1 MRKYKKTVKVLSII
15 FVVLA
20 VMVAMIIGYCIH
32 TTSHN
37 EEEVEAS
44 VEESSSVTKTYIT
57 NDGTEYEATYDQ
69 FNRLSSIEKLDNP
82 TKNPFSIPLVFNDTV
97 LNKPEEP
104 VETVEEVDSPVY
116 QTPEYPDEQSND
128 EFEYLIADDFKL
140 THYCH
145 CALCC
150 GKAGQ
155 PTASGRMPELGVTVG
170 VDPKLI
176 KLGSYLRIEIPDGNG
191 GYTVYRAKARADD
204 TGGAV
209 KGNKIDVF
217 VGSHQE
223 AINLGVIRNARVYL
237 IGEQK

>member
-15 FVVLA
+15 FVVFA
-20 VMVAMIIGYCIH
+20 VIVALIIGYCMYS
-32 TTSHN
+32 TSHN
-37 EEEVEAS
+37 EEKVEAS
-44 VEESSSVTKTYIT
+44 VEESSSVTKTYIAD
-57 NDGTEYEATYDQ
+57 DGTEYLATYDP
-69 FNRLSSIEKLDNP
+69 FNRLSAIEKLDNP
-82 TKNPFSIPLVFNDTV
+82 VKNPFSIPLVFDNTA
-97 LNKPEEP
+97 LAKPEEP
-104 VETVEEVDSPVY
+104 VEVVVEEDSPVY
-116 QTPEYPDEQSND
+116 QTPEYTDERFND

-209 KGNKIDVF
+209 KGHKIDIF

-223 AINLGVIRNARVYL
+223 ALNLGVIRNARVYL
-237 IGEQK
+237 IGE

>member
-1 MRKYKKTVKVLSII
+1 MRKHKKTVKVLSII

-20 VMVAMIIGYCIH
+20 VIVALIIGYCIH

-37 EEEVEAS
+37 EEEVEAC
-44 VEESSSVTKTYIT
+44 VEESSSVTKTCIT
-57 NDGTEYEATYDQ
+57 NDSTEYEATYDQ
-69 FNRLSSIEKLDNP
+69 FNRLSSIENLDNP
-82 TKNPFSIPLVFNDTV
+82 TKNPFSMPQ
-97 LNKPEEP
+97 ES
-104 VETVEEVDSPVY
+104 VETVEEVDNSVY
-116 QTPEYPDEQSND
+116 QTPEYSDEQSND
-128 EFEYLIADDFKL
+128 EFEYPIADDFKL

-223 AINLGVIRNARVYL
+223 ALNLGVIRNARVYL
-237 IGEQK
+237 IGE

>member
-20 VMVAMIIGYCIH
+20 VIVALIVGYYMYS
-32 TTSHN
+32 TSHN
-37 EEEVEAS
+37 EEKVEAS
-44 VEESSSVTKTYIT
+44 VEESSSVTKTYIA
-57 NDGTEYEATYDQ
+57 NDGTEYEATYDP
-69 FNRLSSIEKLDNP
+69 FNRLSSIKKLDNP
-82 TKNPFSIPLVFNDTV
+82 VKNPFSIPPVFNDTV
-97 LNKPEEP
+97 LNKSEEP
-104 VETVEEVDSPVY
+104 VETVEEVDNSVY

-128 EFEYLIADDFKL
+128 EFEYLISDDFKL

-204 TGGAV
+204 TGGAI

-223 AINLGVIRNARVYL
+223 ALNLGVIRNARVYL
-237 IGEQK
+237 IGE

>member
-20 VMVAMIIGYCIH
+20 VIVALIVGYYMYS
-32 TTSHN
+32 TSHN
-37 EEEVEAS
+37 EEKVEAS

-57 NDGTEYEATYDQ
+57 NDGTEYEATYDP
-69 FNRLSSIEKLDNP
+69 FNRLSSIKKLDNP
-82 TKNPFSIPLVFNDTV
+82 VKNPFSIPIVFNDTV
-97 LNKPEEP
+97 LAKPEEP
-104 VETVEEVDSPVY
+104 VEVVEEEPVY
-116 QTPEYPDEQSND
+116 QTPEYTDEQFND
-128 EFEYLIADDFKL
+128 EFEYLISDDFKL

-150 GKAGQ
+150 GKTGQ

-223 AINLGVIRNARVYL
+223 ALNLGVIRNARVYL
-237 IGEQK
+237 IGE

>member
-20 VMVAMIIGYCIH
+20 VIVALIVGYCMYS
-32 TTSHN
+32 TSHN
-37 EEEVEAS
+37 EEKVEAS

-57 NDGTEYEATYDQ
+57 NDGTEYEATYDP
-69 FNRLSSIEKLDNP
+69 FNRLSSIKKLDNP
-82 TKNPFSIPLVFNDTV
+82 VKNPFSIPIVFNDTV
-97 LNKPEEP
+97 LAKPEEP
-104 VETVEEVDSPVY
+104 VEVVEEEPVY
-116 QTPEYPDEQSND
+116 QTPEYTDEQFND

-223 AINLGVIRNARVYL
+223 ALNLGVIRNARVYL
-237 IGEQK
+237 IGE

>member
-20 VMVAMIIGYCIH
+20 VMVALIIGYCIH
-32 TTSHN
+32 TTPHN

-44 VEESSSVTKTYIT
+44 VEESSSVTKTYIA
-57 NDGTEYEATYDQ
+57 NDGTEYEATYDP
-69 FNRLSSIEKLDNP
+69 FNRLSSIKKLDNP

-128 EFEYLIADDFKL
+128 EFEYLISDDFKL

-170 VDPKLI
+170 VDSKLI

-223 AINLGVIRNARVYL
+223 ALNLGVIRNARVYL

>member
-1 MRKYKKTVKVLSII
+1 MRKYKKTVKVLSVI

-20 VMVAMIIGYCIH
+20 VMIALIIGYCIH

-57 NDGTEYEATYDQ
+57 N
-69 FNRLSSIEKLDNP
+69 N
-82 TKNPFSIPLVFNDTV
+82 TV

-104 VETVEEVDSPVY
+104 VETVEEVDNSVY

-128 EFEYLIADDFKL
+128 EFEYLISDDFKL

-170 VDPKLI
+170 VDSKLI

-191 GYTVYRAKARADD
+191 GYTVYRVKARADD

-223 AINLGVIRNARVYL
+223 ALNLGVIRNARVYL
-237 IGEQK
+237 IGE

>member
-20 VMVAMIIGYCIH
+20 VMVALIIGYRIH

-69 FNRLSSIEKLDNP
+69 FNRLSSIEKLNNP
-82 TKNPFSIPLVFNDTV
+82 TKNPFFIPLVFNDTV

-116 QTPEYPDEQSND
+116 QTPEYPDEQSNN
-128 EFEYLIADDFKL
+128 EFEYLISDDFKL

-223 AINLGVIRNARVYL
+223 ALNLGVIRNARVYL
-237 IGEQK
+237 IGE

>member
-20 VMVAMIIGYCIH
+20 VMVALIIGYCIH

-37 EEEVEAS
+37 EDEVEAS
-44 VEESSSVTKTYIT
+44 AEESNYTTKTYIAD
-57 NDGTEYEATYDQ
+57 DGTEYLATYDP
-69 FNRLSSIEKLDNP
+69 FNRLSAIEKLDNP
-82 TKNPFSIPLVFNDTV
+82 TKNPFSIPLVFDNTV
-97 LNKPEEP
+97 LDKPEEP
-104 VETVEEVDSPVY
+104 VEVVEENSPVY
-116 QTPEYPDEQSND
+116 QTPEYTDEQFND

-145 CALCC
+145 CASCC
-150 GKAGQ
+150 GKSGQ

-209 KGNKIDVF
+209 KGHKIDIF

-223 AINLGVIRNARVYL
+223 ALNLGVIRNARVYL
-237 IGEQK
+237 IGE

>member
-20 VMVAMIIGYCIH
+20 VMVALIIGYCIH

-37 EEEVEAS
+37 KNEVEAS
-44 VEESSSVTKTYIT
+44 VEESNYVIKTCT
-57 NDGTEYEATYDQ
+57 VNEGTEYETTYDP
-69 FNRLSSIEKLDNP
+69 FNRLSSIKKLYNP
-82 TKNPFSIPLVFNDTV
+82 VKNPFYIPLVFNDTV

-128 EFEYLIADDFKL
+128 EFEYLISDDFKL

-223 AINLGVIRNARVYL
+223 ALNLGVIRNARVYL

>member
-20 VMVAMIIGYCIH
+20 VMVALIIGYCIH

-37 EEEVEAS
+37 EEEVEAC
-44 VEESSSVTKTYIT
+44 VEESSSVTKTYIA

-69 FNRLSSIEKLDNP
+69 FNRLSSIKKLDNP
-82 TKNPFSIPLVFNDTV
+82 VKNPFSIPIVFNDTV
-97 LNKPEEP
+97 LAKPEES
-104 VETVEEVDSPVY
+104 VEVVEEEPVY
-116 QTPEYPDEQSND
+116 QTPEYTDEQFND
-128 EFEYLIADDFKL
+128 EFEYLIADDFNL

-150 GKAGQ
+150 GKSGQ

-176 KLGSYLRIEIPDGNG
+176 RLGSYLRIEIPDGNG

-209 KGNKIDVF
+209 KGHKIDVF

-223 AINLGVIRNARVYL
+223 ALNLGVIRNARVYL
-237 IGEQK
+237 IGE

>member
-1 MRKYKKTVKVLSII
+1 MIKYKKTVKVLSII

-20 VMVAMIIGYCIH
+20 VMVALIIGYCIH

-57 NDGTEYEATYDQ
+57 NDGTKYEATYDP
-69 FNRLSSIEKLDNP
+69 FNRLSSIKKLDNP
-82 TKNPFSIPLVFNDTV
+82 IKNPFSIPLVFNDTV

-104 VETVEEVDSPVY
+104 VETVEEVDNSVY

-170 VDPKLI
+170 VDSKLI

-223 AINLGVIRNARVYL
+223 ALNLGVIRNARVYL

>member
-1 MRKYKKTVKVLSII
+1 MRKYKKTVEVLSII

-20 VMVAMIIGYCIH
+20 VMVALIIGYCIH
-32 TTSHN
+32 TTSRN

-44 VEESSSVTKTYIT
+44 VEEPSSVTKTYIA

-82 TKNPFSIPLVFNDTV
+82 TKNPFSIPLVFNDAV

-104 VETVEEVDSPVY
+104 VETVEEVDSTVY

-128 EFEYLIADDFKL
+128 EFEYLISDDFKL

-155 PTASGRMPELGVTVG
+155 PTASGRMPEIGVTVG
-170 VDPKLI
+170 VDPNLI

-223 AINLGVIRNARVYL
+223 ALNLGVIRNARVYL
-237 IGEQK
+237 IGE

>member
-1 MRKYKKTVKVLSII
+1 MRKHKKTIKVLSII

-20 VMVAMIIGYCIH
+20 VMVALIIGYCIH

-44 VEESSSVTKTYIT
+44 VEESSSVTKTYVT

-69 FNRLSSIEKLDNP
+69 FSRLSPIEKLDNP
-82 TKNPFSIPLVFNDTV
+82 TKNPFSISQ
-97 LNKPEEP
+97 ES
-104 VETVEEVDSPVY
+104 VETVEEIDNSVY

-223 AINLGVIRNARVYL
+223 ALNLGVIRNARVYL
-237 IGEQK
+237 IGE

>member
-32 TTSHN
+32 TASYN
-37 EEEVEAS
+37 GEKVEAS
-44 VEESSSVTKTYIT
+44 VEKSSFVTKTYIT
-57 NDGTEYEATYDQ
+57 N
-69 FNRLSSIEKLDNP
+69 N
-82 TKNPFSIPLVFNDTV
+82 TV

-104 VETVEEVDSPVY
+104 VETVEEVDNSVY

-170 VDPKLI
+170 VDSKLI

-223 AINLGVIRNARVYL
+223 ALNLGVIRNARVYL
-237 IGEQK
+237 IGE

>member
-1 MRKYKKTVKVLSII
+1 MRKCKKTVRVLSII

-20 VMVAMIIGYCIH
+20 VIVALIIGYCVYN
-32 TTSHN
+32 TSQN
-37 EEEVEAS
+37 EEKVEAS
-44 VEESSSVTKTYIT
+44 AEESNYTTKTYIAD
-57 NDGTEYEATYDQ
+57 DGTEYLATYDP
-69 FNRLSSIEKLDNP
+69 FNRLSAIEKLDNH
-82 TKNPFSIPLVFNDTV
+82 TKNPFSIPLAFNDSV
-97 LNKPEEP
+97 LAKSEEP
-104 VETVEEVDSPVY
+104 TDVVEDTTYSSVY
-116 QTPEYPDEQSND
+116 QTPEYTEEQFND

-223 AINLGVIRNARVYL
+223 ALNLGVIRNARVYL
-237 IGEQK
+237 IGE

>member
-20 VMVAMIIGYCIH
+20 VIVALIIGYCMYS
-32 TTSHN
+32 TSHN
-37 EEEVEAS
+37 EEKVEAS
-44 VEESSSVTKTYIT
+44 VEESSSVTKTYIAD
-57 NDGTEYEATYDQ
+57 DGTEYLATYDP
-69 FNRLSSIEKLDNP
+69 FNRLSAIEKLNNP
-82 TKNPFSIPLVFNDTV
+82 VKNPFSIPLVFDNTA
-97 LNKPEEP
+97 LAKPEEP
-104 VETVEEVDSPVY
+104 VEVVVEEDSPVY
-116 QTPEYPDEQSND
+116 QTPEYTDERFND
-128 EFEYLIADDFKL
+128 EFEYLIADDFTL

-176 KLGSYLRIEIPDGNG
+176 RLGSYLRIEIPDGNG

-209 KGNKIDVF
+209 KGHKIDIF

-223 AINLGVIRNARVYL
+223 ALNLGVIRNARVYL
-237 IGEQK
+237 IGE